1 MQKKLKD
8 KPQELWFKNKRWG
21 YGWSPNTK
29 NGWIVTIA
37 YLAVIYVLA
46 EVFASQG
53 EELDLMFSLLI
64 GFAVVVTTLV
74 LFFVSLRHAPK
85 PKWQWGENK
94 VKK

>member
-1 MQKKLKD
+1 VVS
-8 KPQELWFKNKRWG
+8 E
-21 YGWSPNTK
+21 YTK

-53 EELDLMFSLLI
+53 EELDLIFSLLI